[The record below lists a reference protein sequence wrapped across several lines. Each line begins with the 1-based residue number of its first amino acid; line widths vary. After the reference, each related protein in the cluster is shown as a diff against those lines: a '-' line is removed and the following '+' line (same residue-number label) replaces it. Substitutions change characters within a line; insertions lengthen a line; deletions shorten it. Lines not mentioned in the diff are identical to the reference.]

1 MATQPPF
8 NAYTA
13 NMPNTIGLDTAVFY
27 IGATPLGVTD
37 GGQKFD
43 PKKTFLNIQ
52 FDGKRAPIAGLDRV
66 TKFESEITAKF
77 LQCDISAFLQ
87 YEAGSVSSS
96 GSTGNVIM
104 TQVMQSA
111 SQLIPV
117 GSLLQNLRC
126 AWKLGNTSGSGFVY
140 KQVRFYRAL
149 VTKYTA
155 AWKDNG
161 SMEIDATFAA
171 RLDLTVSG
179 LTTDSAPYLI
189 EDLSSFP

>member
-1 MATQPPF
+1 MAQPPF

-13 NMPNTIGLDTAVFY
+13 NMPNEIGLDTAVFY
-27 IGATPLGVTD
+27 IGSTPLGVTD

-43 PKKTFLNIQ
+43 PKKTFLNIN

-96 GSTGNVIM
+96 GSVGNVIM
-104 TQVMQSA
+104 IQTIQSA
-111 SQLIPV
+111 SQLIPL
-117 GSLLQNLRC
+117 GSLLQNFRC
-126 AWKLGNTSGSGFVY
+126 IWKLGSTTGTAPFIY
-140 KQVRFYRAL
+140 RQVRFYRAL

-179 LTTDSAPYLI
+179 LTTDSAPYII
-189 EDLSSFP
+189 EDLNSVP